1 MLSGSHLSGMLTAL
15 DGVTSGVHTPSQNL
29 TDQLAPRI
37 FDGRPTGGSDE
48 ASIAQ
53 AERHRL

>member
-1 MLSGSHLSGMLTAL
+1 MLSSLHLGSMLATL

-29 TDQLAPRI
+29 TVRLAPQI
-37 FDGRPTGGSDE
+37 LNGRPAGGSDE